1 MEGGELFDRVVGHKR
16 LKEATCKLYFTQ
28 MLPGRAGQRSPPGAF
43 DNFLLGE
50 LLSELVE
57 NEGPGIKPREQSLCL
72 GCSVLGRNTPPL

>member
-1 MEGGELFDRVVGHKR
+1 MQALFLPD
-16 LKEATCKLYFTQ
+16 A
-28 MLPGRAGQRSPPGAF
+28 PGRAGKRSPQCF

-72 GCSVLGRNTPPL
+72 GCSVLGRTPHPFDSDEKVLAVKFKRKKK